1 MRARD
6 FLKESKPQSD
16 IHAIVKKFL
25 PFVQQHLELSDLPEI
40 ELLDQ
45 PLEGTFG
52 RYGGGQIRVMA
63 HGRHP
68 IDVLR
73 TLAHELVHY
82 KQDSEGRIHDDS
94 GETGSDEENEANAVA
109 GVIMRDFDQA
119 HPELLAALKES
130 IQTGQTSNLKYVTRI
145 DSKPITDFVTNLKAY
160 KHTDDWKQSGL
171 DTGDDSY
178 WQKKNI
184 KPNTTKGLFAGDPHR
199 TALYATGNAHET
211 RYVEFIEDGQP
222 IVYFDKKDLP
232 RIRGRKAY
240 LTVFD
245 AATFKKLPTGEY
257 FSDNP
262 GQPLK
267 QTEISDPFAY
277 ITQQGWIIRITN
289 DLAGE
294 FKRIQD
300 LHTAGEIPHYGAE
313 GMDEGVVEGSGTVTA
328 HGYEYNRQDQRIAW
342 TRDFA
347 SEAEAKEWARRR
359 NATVLSIVPKTEV
372 TEGAMSDLDLDIQD
386 EHWDGIVGYV
396 IHGLKTGIS
405 AGHMELYLYKWAG
418 QEMLDLDEELQG
430 RGFGSLY
437 ELVDHIQSHGGKYGN
452 PTFDLDGLFGDDL
465 DEEIVD
471 EWSDTD
477 SGIKQYLVAKGYTF
491 LDDGVDQSAYIEPGT
506 GWVLKIFG
514 TQKSA
519 KFKGKDGKPAF
530 SRDHQMFFKWANY
543 CMDNDSNPFLPRFGG
558 FESFGWK
565 GKTYLQIR
573 QEPLTSAKRHGDLLA
588 EVATWVAEMQGK
600 STWLKFKK
608 IDAQHDK
615 TAQWTPRLIALMGGE
630 QNSRQFYETLN
641 ALYKIGMSQGP
652 GWIWDLHRGNFM
664 MRGKTP
670 VIVDPWVLH
679 QSSLWFKEGATA
691 SDDHDES
698 SVAEN
703 FKDGKNPQD
712 KGDSKRLGVPTKAS
726 VTTLRRVAKQ
736 GGRKG
741 QLAHWQANMK
751 AGRAKKS

>member
-1 MRARD
+1 
-6 FLKESKPQSD
+6 
-16 IHAIVKKFL
+16 
-25 PFVQQHLELSDLPEI
+25 
-40 ELLDQ
+40 
-45 PLEGTFG
+45 
-52 RYGGGQIRVMA
+52 
-63 HGRHP
+63 
-68 IDVLR
+68 
-73 TLAHELVHY
+73 
-82 KQDSEGRIHDDS
+82 
-94 GETGSDEENEANAVA
+94 
-109 GVIMRDFDQA
+109 
-119 HPELLAALKES
+119 
-130 IQTGQTSNLKYVTRI
+130 
-145 DSKPITDFVTNLKAY
+145 
-160 KHTDDWKQSGL
+160 
-171 DTGDDSY
+171 
-178 WQKKNI
+178 
-184 KPNTTKGLFAGDPHR
+184 
-199 TALYATGNAHET
+199 
-211 RYVEFIEDGQP
+211 
-222 IVYFDKKDLP
+222 
-232 RIRGRKAY
+232 
-240 LTVFD
+240 
-245 AATFKKLPTGEY
+245 
-257 FSDNP
+257 
-262 GQPLK
+262 
-267 QTEISDPFAY
+267 
-277 ITQQGWIIRITN
+277 
-289 DLAGE
+289 
-294 FKRIQD
+294 
-300 LHTAGEIPHYGAE
+300 
-313 GMDEGVVEGSGTVTA
+313 
-328 HGYEYNRQDQRIAW
+328 
-342 TRDFA
+342 
-347 SEAEAKEWARRR
+347 
-359 NATVLSIVPKTEV
+359 
-372 TEGAMSDLDLDIQD
+372 
-386 EHWDGIVGYV
+386 
-396 IHGLKTGIS
+396 
-405 AGHMELYLYKWAG
+405 
-418 QEMLDLDEELQG
+418 
-430 RGFGSLY
+430 
-437 ELVDHIQSHGGKYGN
+437 VDHIQSHGGKYGN

>member
-6 FLKESKPQSD
+6 FLKENIDKTD

-109 GVIMRDFDQA
+109 GIIMRDFDQA
-119 HPELLAALKES
+119 NPELLAALKES
-130 IQTGQTSNLKYVTRI
+130 RVTAGRI
-145 DSKPITDFVTNLKAY
+145 NEFAPNGFGGFE
-160 KHTDDWKQSGL
+160 DDNRVPMHFIVQKELYNRRARWKKTWTISGVKL
-171 DTGDDSY
+171 F
-178 WQKKNI
+178 
-184 KPNTTKGLFAGDPHR
+184 TTKLEAIHAAEKFNKLDPNR
-199 TALYATGNAHET
+199 
-211 RYVEFIEDGQP
+211 
-222 IVYFDKKDLP
+222 
-232 RIRGRKAY
+232 
-240 LTVFD
+240 
-245 AATFKKLPTGEY
+245 EY
-257 FSDNP
+257 KYGGTQLVDVDIDEN
-262 GQPLK
+262 K
-267 QTEISDPFAY
+267 Q
-277 ITQQGWIIRITN
+277 
-289 DLAGE
+289 
-294 FKRIQD
+294 
-300 LHTAGEIPHYGAE
+300 
-313 GMDEGVVEGSGTVTA
+313 GMA
-328 HGYEYNRQDQRIAW
+328 
-342 TRDFA
+342 
-347 SEAEAKEWARRR
+347 
-359 NATVLSIVPKTEV
+359 
-372 TEGAMSDLDLDIQD
+372 EGAMSDLDLDIQD

-405 AGHMELYLYKWAG
+405 AGRMELYLYKWAG
-418 QEMLDLDEELQG
+418 QEMFDLDEELRG
-430 RGFGSLY
+430 RGFDSLS

-452 PTFDLDGLFGDDL
+452 PTFDLDSLFGDDL
-465 DEEIVD
+465 DEQVVD
-471 EWSDTD
+471 EWSNTD
-477 SGIKQYLVAKGYTF
+477 SGIKQDLESRGYTF

-519 KFKGKDGKPAF
+519 KFKGKDGKPMF
-530 SRDHQMFFKWANY
+530 SRDHQMFFKWADY
-543 CMDNDSNPFLPRFGG
+543 CMNNASNPFLPRFGG

-588 EVATWVAEMQGK
+588 EVANWVEKMQVLQGK

-608 IDAQHDK
+608 IDGEYPK
-615 TAQWTPRLIALMGGE
+615 NEQWTPRLIALMGSE
-630 QNSRQFYETLN
+630 QNARQFYETLN

-679 QSSLWFKEGATA
+679 KSSLWFKEGATA
-691 SDDHDES
+691 SDDYDES